1 MEMKNIRIFA
11 QWTRKNT
18 RKNIDIGEK
27 YHFTRYLLKIKKFS
41 SKEYTRMNR

>member
-11 QWTRKNT
+11 QWTSI
-18 RKNIDIGEK
+18 RKNIDVGEK